1 MTQSLKKCVLIVN
14 PRSGTSD
21 KGRIVRLALSE
32 LLKAG
37 ITVKTVYTERPAHAT
52 ELAEAAA
59 CDGADIVVA
68 MGGDGTVNEVAR
80 GLCNT
85 SSTLGIIPVGSGN
98 GLARH
103 LQIPLNPEGAI
114 GVITAGIAQQCDY
127 CTVNNRPF
135 FCTFGIGFDAA
146 VSDRFAS
153 RPGQRGLVNYLR
165 SAVEELINFRSEEYS
180 ILCDDV
186 EIKEKAFVVACC
198 NAAQY
203 GNNAFIAPRAS
214 ITDGL
219 MDVTVIHSSNIIQ
232 HAINGI
238 DLMLGLIRNGAR
250 ARTFQTGRLVIMRSH
265 SGPVHLDG
273 DPAQMGPRLVV
284 RCHRGGLRVFSPGE
298 MKVKP
303 IITPLNHI
311 TL

>member
-1 MTQSLKKCVLIVN
+1 MSSKKCVLIVN
-14 PRSGTSD
+14 PRSGTSE

-32 LLKAG
+32 MLAAG
-37 ITVKTVYTERPAHAT
+37 ISVETAYTERPAHAT
-52 ELAEAAA
+52 ELAAAYA
-59 CDGADIVVA
+59 AEGTDIIIA

-85 SSTLGIIPVGSGN
+85 SSTLGIIPTGSGN

-103 LQIPLNPEGAI
+103 LQIPLDPKGAI
-114 GVITAGIAQQCDY
+114 GIITAGNTQQCDY
-127 CTVNNRPF
+127 CTVNDRPF

-153 RPGQRGLVNYLR
+153 RPSQRGMANYLR
-165 SAVEELINFRSEEYS
+165 SAFEELIHFEAEEYT
-180 ILCDDV
+180 IITD
-186 EIKEKAFVVACC
+186 EGETREKAFVIACC

-203 GNNAFIAPRAS
+203 GNNAFIAPNAS
-214 ITDGL
+214 VTDGL
-219 MDVTVIHSSNIIQ
+219 MDITILHEGNLLRQ
-232 HAINGI
+232 AINGI

-250 ARTFQTGRLVIMRSH
+250 ARTFRASHLTINRPH

-273 DPAQMGPRLVV
+273 EPADMGRRLVV
-284 RCHRGGLRVFSPGE
+284 RCHAGGLRVFSPGE

-303 IITPLNHI
+303 VITSFNQIKL
-311 TL
+311 